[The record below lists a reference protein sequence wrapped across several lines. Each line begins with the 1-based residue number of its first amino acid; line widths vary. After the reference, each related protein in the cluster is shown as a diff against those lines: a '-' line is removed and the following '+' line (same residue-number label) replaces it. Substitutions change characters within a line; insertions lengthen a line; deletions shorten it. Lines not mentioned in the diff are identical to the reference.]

1 MSCCVN
7 VRQQNREVP
16 WRHLSTKK
24 SLRRDSH
31 YFLPMPHVSQF
42 SLSQGIRWV
51 FLGLSMVIMNC
62 TRFSCHGIFL
72 RHFTCGDS
80 HWIPDGKG
88 FQALPAV
95 KHVCFQKKR
104 IYIFKD
110 MLVLKAHIWII
121 NCQAHMR
128 TPVQHGPYRI
138 TSHPLIMYCLVPVWM
153 TFQKLTE
160 LLQFNWCWHLLKP
173 CLEALR
179 VIVCFFCFSPMPL
192 LGYLTACGAWL
203 APALFIH
210 VQTCSGSG
218 YKSPC

>member
-1 MSCCVN
+1 MA
-7 VRQQNREVP
+7 
-16 WRHLSTKK
+16 
-24 SLRRDSH
+24 
-31 YFLPMPHVSQF
+31 
-42 SLSQGIRWV
+42 
-51 FLGLSMVIMNC
+51 
-62 TRFSCHGIFL
+62 FL
-72 RHFTCGDS
+72 RHFNFGDP
-80 HWIPDGKG
+80 HWIPDGKS
-88 FQALPAV
+88 FQALPVV
-95 KHVCFQKKR
+95 KCVCFPKKG

-110 MLVLKAHIWII
+110 MLVLKAHIWIT

-128 TPVQHGPYRI
+128 MLVRHGPYRI

-179 VIVCFFCFSPMPL
+179 VIVCFLCFSPMPP

-210 VQTCSGSG
+210 VHTCSGSC